1 MLNTQM
7 AKCKILKWPSAKY
20 PNAQYTNNAQMPNTL
35 NDKTPHKCKYE
46 QAAGS
51 SWKQL
56 SLKYQYSLSH

>member
-1 MLNTQM
+1 MVNKQIP
-7 AKCKILKWPSAKY
+7 KCSILKWPSAKY

-51 SWKQL
+51 S
-56 SLKYQYSLSH
+56 YH